1 MFMKIY
7 EVFVGNQVTP
17 GKVINEAINLLEVV
31 AVAENDGSN
40 KNWTGQVFLSNGAS
54 VFLRKLPFADFIK
67 DVNDAIAQAF
77 ILQAAGG
84 SVKKVAPVTVKSL
97 DLD

>member
-1 MFMKIY
+1 MFMKTY
-7 EVFVGNQVTP
+7 EVHSGN
-17 GKVINEAINLLEVV
+17 KIINEAINLLEVV
-31 AVAENDGSN
+31 AVAENDGTQVN
-40 KNWTGQVFLSNGAS
+40 KTFTGQVFLSNGAS
-54 VFLRKLPFADFIK
+54 VFLRKTSFVDFIK